1 MFEMK
6 ISKEELQEIILE
18 ELRKEMLEE
27 GELEEGIG
35 RKLRNFFGMQ
45 SEKDFEDE
53 AEDIAVDEAAGIE
66 EDLTAAQDAL
76 MDAKNA
82 LLKLVQLDPEAV
94 GVKDI
99 KSIGRVY
106 AEEVDDMWGQIRSI
120 IRGRKPGMKPTE
132 AGEQAAL
139 DKARRTRGRTFTG
152 NPGEATAGMVRGR
165 VDENKKRKKRR

>member
-53 AEDIAVDEAAGIE
+53 AEDIAVGEAAGVE
-66 EDLTAAQDAL
+66 EDLNAATDAL

-82 LLKLVQLDPEAV
+82 LLKLAQLDAEAV
-94 GVKDI
+94 GDPDI
-99 KSIGRVY
+99 KSKL
-106 AEEVDDMWGQIRSI
+106 RSFSAAVRGMYDELRRI
-120 IRGRKPGMKPTE
+120 ARGRKPGMEPTE

-139 DKARRTRGRTFTG
+139 DKARGTRVR
-152 NPGEATAGMVRGR
+152 NLQRYNMSAGPVPHDMQ
-165 VDENKKRKKRR
+165 ENKKRKKRR